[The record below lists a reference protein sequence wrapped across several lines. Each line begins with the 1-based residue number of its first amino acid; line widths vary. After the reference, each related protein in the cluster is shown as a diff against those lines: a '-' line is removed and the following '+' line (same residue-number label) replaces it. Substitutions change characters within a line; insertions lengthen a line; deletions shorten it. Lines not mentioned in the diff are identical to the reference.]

1 MFDRVTVRMYEMG
14 FGDCFLVTFWK
25 EKIGKSVLFDCGSLS
40 RTKAEISKV
49 AADVVASCM
58 GDDGKP
64 RIELVVCT
72 HRHKDHVNGFDDA
85 IWAKVEVGEVW
96 MPWTENPRDAEAT
109 RIRERQSSFAFAL
122 CKSLDANFKP
132 SDMPLADGR
141 NDEVAASYGLNI
153 PMGYAAAA
161 KRSTGRKQMPTTHSV
176 GPSRRRTKS
185 SALCWRSP

>member
-64 RIELVVCT
+64 RGVPTGALPAWPE
-72 HRHKDHVNGFDDA
+72 
-85 IWAKVEVGEVW
+85 
-96 MPWTENPRDAEAT
+96 
-109 RIRERQSSFAFAL
+109 REP
-122 CKSLDANFKP
+122 DP
-132 SDMPLADGR
+132 
-141 NDEVAASYGLNI
+141 
-153 PMGYAAAA
+153 
-161 KRSTGRKQMPTTHSV
+161 
-176 GPSRRRTKS
+176 
-185 SALCWRSP
+185 